1 MLNNKL
7 VIKMNCQTKID
18 EFLDKIENDKLLME
32 TQPANI
38 ETLIKEDEDMDYET
52 LVNLLSM
59 FNTTNIKYEQLC
71 NDLTLFISLFKPKEE
86 QEIRIYKTEELID
99 LLEKEIAKINQ

>member
-32 TQPANI
+32 TQFANI

>member
-1 MLNNKL
+1 
-7 VIKMNCQTKID
+7 MNCQTKID

-32 TQPANI
+32 TQFANI

>member
-1 MLNNKL
+1 
-7 VIKMNCQTKID
+7 MNCQTKID
-18 EFLDKIENDKLLME
+18 EFLDKIEKDKLLME
-32 TQPANI
+32 TQFANI
-38 ETLIKEDEDMDYET
+38 ETIIKENEEIDYEN
-52 LVNLLSM
+52 LVNLLST

-99 LLEKEIAKINQ
+99 LFEKEISKMEK